1 MPGPADRAVPC
12 PLCNEKFFPASLKF
26 HVKQCEKKRATR
38 IVNCPY
44 CQIEVSQLMLKE
56 HIANCPKCKR
66 PGGDGGGGG
75 GGGGARR
82 PSGEPGAAS
91 SRGGG
96 GGGRPAPTGAGSYE
110 PEVLEDGRMRCV
122 YCGRYFSDERI
133 EKHQSICGNL
143 KSARPKGLDG
153 EQTQTGAK
161 VFNAKA
167 KRTGT
172 GPSFVSPEA
181 YRRKEEEEER
191 ELRRAREQ
199 AQKKSSWRRQH
210 EEFVSAC
217 RAGRGEEVPPR
228 PADHSGMIQCHHCGR
243 HFNPE
248 AAERHIPICA
258 NVVNRPKPPPSPAR
272 GPASPARPPSEASP
286 KKRRPSGGR
295 SPAPDARG
303 GAREELPSVRS
314 SSMGSV
320 GGSGARAARTLRSE
334 ASDGRLPK
342 VDSSQGMRPRKE
354 KITTHAGPDVL
365 DETNVPE
372 HLANEVRHRLDASRS
387 AMMLRL
393 LRQVPQEA
401 LSQELK
407 DVGVSCEGL
416 DKEGLVQ
423 AMVQQLS

>member
-1 MPGPADRAVPC
+1 
-12 PLCNEKFFPASLKF
+12 
-26 HVKQCEKKRATR
+26 
-38 IVNCPY
+38 
-44 CQIEVSQLMLKE
+44 
-56 HIANCPKCKR
+56 
-66 PGGDGGGGG
+66 
-75 GGGGARR
+75 
-82 PSGEPGAAS
+82 
-91 SRGGG
+91 
-96 GGGRPAPTGAGSYE
+96 
-110 PEVLEDGRMRCV
+110 MRCV

-334 ASDGRLPK
+334 ASDGRLPGGLVGGSGVAAKGGLEPRRVHWVWLGSVIATRRCGSDWEGRGGEKTGGRGRLGRALVAGRK
-342 VDSSQGMRPRKE
+342 VGV
-354 KITTHAGPDVL
+354 DVSNN
-365 DETNVPE
+365 D
-372 HLANEVRHRLDASRS
+372 LASYCLDASRS

>member
-1 MPGPADRAVPC
+1 MPGPEARAVPC

-26 HVKQCEKKRATR
+26 HQKQCEKKRATR

-44 CQIEVSQLMLKE
+44 CKIEVSQLKLPE
-56 HIANCPKCKR
+56 HIANCPQCKK
-66 PGGDGGGGG
+66 PGTSGGGGNG
-75 GGGGARR
+75 GNGGDAGVRR
-82 PSGEPGAAS
+82 PSGGPS
-91 SRGGG
+91 
-96 GGGRPAPTGAGSYE
+96 GRPAPSGAGQYD

-122 YCGRYFSDERI
+122 YCGRFFSDERI
-133 EKHQSICGNL
+133 EKHQSICGSL
-143 KSARPKGLDG
+143 KSARPKGVDG

-167 KRTGT
+167 QRTGS

-191 ELRRAREQ
+191 ELKRAREQ

-217 RAGRGEEVPPR
+217 RAGRGEEVPQPTR
-228 PADHSGMIQCHHCGR
+228 KSDHSGMIMCRHCGR
-243 HFNPE
+243 YFNPE

-272 GPASPARPPSEASP
+272 GPPSPARPPSEAAASP
-286 KKRRPSGGR
+286 QKRRAPSGR
-295 SPAPDARG
+295 SPAPE
-303 GAREELPSVRS
+303 REELPSVRS
-314 SSMGSV
+314 SSLGSV
-320 GGSGARAARTLRSE
+320 NGSGARAARSLRAD
-334 ASDGRLPK
+334 ASDSRLPQ
-342 VDSSQGMRPRKE
+342 VDSPPKGPSGMKPRKE
-354 KITTHAGPDVL
+354 KITTHAGPEML
-365 DETNVPE
+365 DETTPPE
-372 HLANEVRHRLDASRS
+372 SFDVRHRLDASRS

-401 LSQELK
+401 LAQELK
-407 DVGVSCEGL
+407 DVGVSVEAL

-423 AMVQQLS
+423 AVVQQLS